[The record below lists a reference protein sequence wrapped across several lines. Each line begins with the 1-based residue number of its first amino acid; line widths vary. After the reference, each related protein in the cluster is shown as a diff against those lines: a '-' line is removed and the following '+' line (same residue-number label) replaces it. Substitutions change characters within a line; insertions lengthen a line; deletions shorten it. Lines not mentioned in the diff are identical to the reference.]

1 MSKCCVSCGSPLPDS
16 HRHRTCSMCYGD
28 PNWGTDGYYRDWLEH
43 QREEQIM
50 KDARRQDEAE
60 RYPYDE
66 ELVTGVGPG
75 GKE

>member
-1 MSKCCVSCGSPLPDS
+1 
-16 HRHRTCSMCYGD
+16 MCYGD